1 MGEKSNPTRSDKKCF
16 KCHGYGHFQAE
27 CPNKRVMT
35 LKEIEDIEAAPQ
47 EEESKVESSNDDVT
61 LIVDPVNG
69 ELLVVRSALHAKLK
83 TSDQRENIFQ
93 SRCSIK
99 GRVCSLI
106 IDSGSCTNVA
116 ATTLV
121 EKLNLPTT
129 PHPSPYNLQW
139 LSDGNQLKVS
149 QQVLL
154 SFFIGNNYEA
164 EVLCDVIPMDA
175 CHLLLG
181 SPWQYDRS
189 VKHDGRKTH
198 IH

>member
-1 MGEKSNPTRSDKKCF
+1 MKDKGKTKVDDPPKEKSNPTRSDKKCF

-27 CPNKRVMT
+27 CHNKKVMT
-35 LKEIEDIEAAPQ
+35 IKEIEEIEAAPQ
-47 EEESKVESSNDDVT
+47 KEESEVESSNDEET
-61 LIVDPVNG
+61 LIADPVNG
-69 ELLVVRSALHAKLK
+69 KLLVVRRALHAKLK
-83 TSDQRENIFQ
+83 TNDDQRENIFQ

-121 EKLNLPTT
+121 EKLNLSTT
-129 PHPSPYNLQW
+129 PHPSPYKLQW
-139 LSDGNQLKVS
+139 LSERNQLKVS

-154 SFFIGNNYEA
+154 SFSIGKNYKD

-175 CHLLLG
+175 
-181 SPWQYDRS
+181 
-189 VKHDGRKTH
+189 
-198 IH
+198 

>member
-1 MGEKSNPTRSDKKCF
+1 
-16 KCHGYGHFQAE
+16 
-27 CPNKRVMT
+27 MT
-35 LKEIEDIEAAPQ
+35 LKEIEEIEAAPQ
-47 EEESKVESSNDDVT
+47 EEEFEVESSNDDGT
-61 LIVDPVNG
+61 LIDVPVNG
-69 ELLVVRSALHAKLK
+69 ELLVVRRALHDKLK
-83 TSDQRENIFQ
+83 TSDDQRENIFQ

-121 EKLNLPTT
+121 EKLNLSTA
-129 PHPSPYNLQW
+129 PHPSSYKLQW

-154 SFFIGNNYEA
+154 SFSIGKNYED

-175 CHLLLG
+175 CHLSLG
-181 SPWQYDRS
+181 RPWQYDKS
-189 VKHDGRKTH
+189 VKHDGRRNTYTLRKHERSILLTPL
-198 IH
+198 IPS